1 MQVKA
6 IVSITIHDVHCTA
19 PSRCVISLTSLFQTS
34 KTNAQGMTL
43 DEAKKINTSLMCLG
57 KVISALSEG
66 QTHIP
71 YRDSKLTRVLQH
83 SLGLYIVHCPLT
95 PGVMSSYR
103 QVYA

>member
-1 MQVKA
+1 MYYNYKLELRKSL
-6 IVSITIHDVHCTA
+6 SICIT
-19 PSRCVISLTSLFQTS
+19 LTPCQTS

-66 QTHIP
+66 HTHVP

-83 SLGLYIVHCPLT
+83 SLGGSFGGSVGL
-95 PGVMSSYR
+95 
-103 QVYA
+103 